1 MALVLSRK
9 PLERVWVGDDVCVE
23 IVSIKGNKVR
33 LAFHAHPSVPIL
45 RSEVKDADER
55 REQGK

>member
-1 MALVLSRK
+1 MALVLGRK
-9 PLERVWVGDDVCVE
+9 SGERVWGGNDVCVE

-45 RSEVKDADER
+45 RS
-55 REQGK
+55 